1 MHKKRL
7 QREELEAERARLVT
21 EWQAAQR
28 SAWVAPVLEL
38 AERSISCLAPQHRW
52 PQPEDDDEFESQH
65 TASTT
70 SSSKTSAK
78 SNNSKDEDIASL
90 DLAEAWSLRARG
102 VLALLRCEGGGGGR
116 AARKRRD
123 RHLRAA
129 LTSLAHTLRIQTHI
143 LLNDGHHTD
152 GGVDGDANNK
162 PSALSHPL
170 VAETQVGSR
179 VRASISVGKL
189 AS

>member
-1 MHKKRL
+1 M
-7 QREELEAERARLVT
+7 VT

-78 SNNSKDEDIASL
+78 SNNSKNEDIFSL

-143 LLNDGHHTD
+143 LLNDGHHPD

-170 VAETQVGSR
+170 VAETQVGPR
-179 VRASISVGKL
+179 VRASISVGKF